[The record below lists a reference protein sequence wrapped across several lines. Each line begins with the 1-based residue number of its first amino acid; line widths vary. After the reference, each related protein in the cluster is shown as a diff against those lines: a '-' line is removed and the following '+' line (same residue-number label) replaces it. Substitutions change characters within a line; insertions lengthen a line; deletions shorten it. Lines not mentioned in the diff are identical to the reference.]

1 MQYVSVDDHLL
12 EPPDL
17 WTSRLA
23 ARWHDEAPRVVEC
36 AESLTDD
43 FGRVFPPGSE
53 AWSFEGRLYTQSMGM
68 GIAGIPPQQRGRD
81 ALRYDAIRPGCFTPK
96 DRVADMDADGVE
108 AQLCFP
114 TFPRFAGTRFVAAR
128 DRALAL
134 ACVEAYN
141 DFVIDEWCA
150 FAPDRQIPMVIV
162 PLWDVAMCVHEVER
176 MAERGARAISFPENP
191 APLGLPSVFDPQW
204 NPFWAAVQAAEMVIC
219 THIGTSGATPKPSA
233 DSPHSVTS
241 VLMPISSWTTM
252 ATFLLAH
259 VFHEFPGV
267 KLALSEGGVGW
278 IPAALERADYIWQQH
293 RHSRSDLHM
302 TVAPS
307 QLYRSNV
314 YGCLLDDTVGMELR
328 HRIGVDHIMFES
340 DYPHADSKWPY
351 SRQYAADLLVDVPD
365 DEAHRMIELNAR
377 ELFHFPRAPQPSAS
391 AQGLKLATT

>member
-1 MQYVSVDDHLL
+1 LRSGCPCQSVGIMIRVRFGC
-12 EPPDL
+12 PPK
-17 WTSRLA
+17 WMPIRSKISRSCQSA
-23 ARWHDEAPRVVEC
+23 VGQIVE
-36 AESLTDD
+36 
-43 FGRVFPPGSE
+43 
-53 AWSFEGRLYTQSMGM
+53 
-68 GIAGIPPQQRGRD
+68 
-81 ALRYDAIRPGCFTPK
+81 
-96 DRVADMDADGVE
+96 
-108 AQLCFP
+108 
-114 TFPRFAGTRFVAAR
+114 
-128 DRALAL
+128 
-134 ACVEAYN
+134 
-141 DFVIDEWCA
+141 
-150 FAPDRQIPMVIV
+150 IV
-162 PLWDVAMCVHEVER
+162 
-176 MAERGARAISFPENP
+176 
-191 APLGLPSVFDPQW
+191 
-204 NPFWAAVQAAEMVIC
+204 
-219 THIGTSGATPKPSA
+219 GTSGATPKPSA

-252 ATFLLAH
+252 VTFLLSH
-259 VFHEFPGV
+259 VFHEFPCV

-302 TVAPS
+302 TVPPS

-328 HRIGVDHIMFES
+328 HRIDVGHIMFES